1 MKLEFKKGSKYSRK
15 DIGWV
20 CFPDKGRPAGG
31 DWDTGYV
38 RVEDNLIIFMNIG
51 VPGTTEH
58 DFDNHYDHSKGVI
71 VWYGKPRSHFQQPTF
86 QKLLSGEMTPHFF
99 ARWDNKDSQFTYLGI
114 GKVVSFKDGVPC
126 LDGNKKEVETIEL
139 KLTVEDSGEI
149 IPIQNQ
155 TNFNNEKDYSIENN
169 SVPKSSFLLEKHL
182 EDYIIRNWT
191 NIELNKDYDIH
202 KENNKLCTQ
211 YSTGSG
217 PLDIL
222 AISKDKK
229 EFLVIE
235 LKKGRASD
243 VVMGQIQRYM
253 GHIKNNLAG
262 DKDVKGLIIALED
275 DKNLRDALSVAPN
288 IKFMKYE
295 VSFKLSSF

>member
-71 VWYGKPRSHFQQPTF
+71 VWYGKPRSHSQQPTF
-86 QKLLSGEMTPHFF
+86 QKLLSGEMMPHFF
-99 ARWDNKDSQFTYLGI
+99 ARWDNKDPQFTYLGI

-155 TNFNNEKDYSIENN
+155 TNVNNEKDYSIENN